1 MKEIIKKIIS
11 SLLIIIIFAQFLPA
25 KKISAS
31 IEIQDL
37 PRNVKY
43 PSFCEWKIQSG
54 EKPKEF
60 ESDFLKYAKAD
71 LFLRDACTFFKKAE
85 ENAVPLIKN
94 YQQII
99 ENTDPLTKCNPI
111 GNCYAN
117 CNVKGPKIDV
127 NIDITVLVCDLIAS
141 LAGAPG
147 GCSALLS
154 MEGVIEVIDAIYK
167 IVNVAEFVSSNTQNI
182 NDVVNA
188 FNSLGQNYSQF
199 YRLVGIMTDQV
210 NNIINSGIINEI
222 LTGQPSQPG
231 ATTTILQS
239 FAQKLADLFDEKTLA
254 QQRGDLLKGRI
265 SEIEYFLKLN
275 LISLVKVPNDIYQS
289 FISNFSQVASSAQ
302 EISNIFENNSKWKEI
317 LLSSSGSSPG
327 PGYAYFYILNTK
339 IGQNLEK
346 YPLVSTSAN
355 YVLINK
361 ELLQKTEEDL
371 DFQNNFNNLDQ
382 IVSRINKYIST
393 SNNENDI
400 AFLNS
405 LKTLISNFKGEL
417 NNLKSSLEGL
427 ESSEIAVSRNQLI
440 NFSNLTNF
448 RASLEK
454 FLNPE
459 NKNSLSSVNEAF
471 SLLVNLFQSPLN
483 GLTPEEITSTTLALM
498 PIQESLINLEPT
510 FNLLYQSLFN
520 ASPKDAIEI
529 VGSFKDTFLDFEDK
543 LSTTSQAF
551 LNFLQEF
558 QGIINSVTTS
568 ATTVLDTLD
577 QPQDQQVVTFKDGI
591 DLEINNIKKVLD
603 LNDQETLAYQTK
615 ILADSVSGIINFIQN
630 NFSLNPEDYSNILDS
645 SVADIE
651 EKIHEALISG
661 ATTTQGQP
669 LTINFQRTDNSYIK
683 IESESGQ
690 VIPWT
695 KIKSIQIPE
704 DATSISPLTITFS
717 LKAYDDVLIW
727 WGPEFG
733 WPQPRTYPCG
743 KIYRNGTPV
752 SQEFCGTYNTWQT
765 FSTTVSGWQP
775 GDLVELY
782 VQNRPGVGKNWVE
795 NDLFEVKGTAT
806 FLPKSK
812 SFLEL
817 LYDIQSSTWKDTYD
831 CSSILS
837 TYDVCKKE
845 TECTTKDDGTKECH
859 DVCKYETH
867 YVYGGQLA
875 NSASSTLG
883 ILSQYSSTIPSSTL
897 GLASTIYNNT
907 ISYCNDNSPTG
918 TPNSICNAYNA
929 LYQKLKGGLWN
940 KIQTGL
946 EDGKISPLIFAFDE
960 LYQEIRSFQD
970 KLNNLF
976 KQLDDLY
983 QEVSGITT
991 GLSASDK
998 QSALDN
1004 INDMKAIIINSSIN
1018 KDNLDKNYNFLK
1030 SLSISQGDLKNLGNF
1045 YQTIEKLEDLITKDG
1060 GIEDIQDEISNFM
1073 VGVTSTQS
1081 SVSEDLNKIRE
1092 KITKFQTNFQIGL
1105 LTKIYFPPPQEGW
1118 MAMWNRDYW
1127 QNDDSC
1133 VIPIP
1138 VERDKIQCCLP
1149 DSLATTELEVSSTTP
1164 GEESPARARSNEVMF
1179 EIKWPRESMP
1189 CATYDSFF
1197 TCRDPA
1203 KVRLFTGCWKN
1214 GGQIGYA
1221 QLPSNFQIRN
1231 NRNLSTSGQCNTN
1244 ENEFI
1249 TYIEHWP
1256 ECRQVCVLGGEA
1268 SRYWGSGSCSCPT
1281 NWLTAAGCLICCSL
1295 KDCYQ
1300 SNNCARCGGTYFE
1313 DKVVC
1318 GKIYDSNGN
1327 QVTYSNKVCY
1337 NSQAMC
1343 QSLQQR
1349 YETWKCA
1356 EPGTSTIQIANS
1368 IYEIGSSTKDALC
1381 PPIIT
1386 EMNKIGCSRVLTRTS
1401 SSPNLLDY
1409 LSSLLLKKPINPF
1422 ASTPS
1427 ATSSN
1432 PDYCTIS
1439 TEANCFET
1447 YDTSCGN
1454 LDFYN
1459 KLVYSYG
1466 IDPNYL
1472 KDIKTLPNE
1481 IKGDLTKM
1489 ENTSVTLLQAMSL
1502 IGILETIAL
1511 AVQTSQEIFKSVK
1524 TIQDKLPPLI
1534 NGLLQAVN
1542 ATPNLSN
1549 LINGVGITAQIEGN
1563 LPIRCTSS
1571 APISRYQKEGS
1582 NYNPVCAPTKN
1593 LVTEANKNYSNL
1605 RNFVRKVIWIRDKN
1619 RITNLISKSQGGPE
1633 NPDTPKI
1640 EALAK
1645 AADIELRLNRA
1656 SWLWSLSIGIGEAG
1670 APYCTCGNTS
1680 QLCDLTFCFPSIYDI
1695 FYPIVKNLKGQIKEQ
1710 LKGVDL
1716 TNLPDL
1722 QNWLNSDESDCDKT
1736 LWENN
1741 NVQEALRKVIDLI
1754 LRNIYFPQTAYNPQ
1768 DHNGMDYKQFIDET
1782 TNEYLEKIT
1791 SSLIGP
1797 KEGVCELPASLE
1809 PFTNPFCL
1817 TTWFFHYLAK
1827 GLDAQITQRL
1837 EDYIYQESENI
1848 TY

>member
-11 SLLIIIIFAQFLPA
+11 SLLIIIIFVQFLPA

-117 CNVKGPKIDV
+117 CNVKGPKIKV

-154 MEGVIEVIDAIYK
+154 MEGVIDVINIIYK
-167 IVNVAEFVSSNTQNI
+167 IGKISEFVASNTQNI

-188 FNSLGQNYSQF
+188 FNSLGQSYSQF
-199 YRLVGIMTDQV
+199 FRLVGIMTDQV

-289 FISNFSQVASSAQ
+289 FISNLSQVASSSQ

-317 LLSSSGSSPG
+317 LLSGSPG
-327 PGYAYFYILNTK
+327 PAYFYILNTK

-346 YPLVSTSAN
+346 YPLVSTSVN

-382 IVSRINKYIST
+382 IVSRIDKYIST

-417 NNLKSSLEGL
+417 NNLKSSLEEL

-440 NFSNLTNF
+440 NFSDLTKF

-459 NKNSLSSVNEAF
+459 NKDSLSSANEAF

-551 LNFLQEF
+551 LSFLQEF

-603 LNDQETLAYQTK
+603 LNNQETLAYQTK
-615 ILADSVSGIINFIQN
+615 ILADSISGIINFIQN
-630 NFSLNPEDYSNILDS
+630 NFSLSPEDYSNILDS
-645 SVADIE
+645 SIADIE
-651 EKIHEALISG
+651 EKIHEALIRG
-661 ATTTQGQP
+661 GTTTQGQP

-683 IESESGQ
+683 IASEHSQ

-727 WGPEFG
+727 WSDWG
-733 WPQPRTYPCG
+733 QRTYPCG

-752 SQEFCGTYNTWQT
+752 SQEFCGTWNKWVT

-782 VQNRPGVGKNWVE
+782 VQNRPGIGKNWVE
-795 NDLFEVKGTAT
+795 NDRFEVKGTAT

-837 TYDVCKKE
+837 TYDVCHQECNKKE
-845 TECTTKDDGTKECH
+845 DETEECR
-859 DVCKYETH
+859 DVCEPH
-867 YVYGGQLA
+867 HDYGGQLA
-875 NSASSTLG
+875 NLASSTLG
-883 ILSQYSSTIPSSTL
+883 ILRQYSSTIPSSTL
-897 GLASTIYNNT
+897 ELASTIYNNT

-946 EDGKISPLIFAFDE
+946 EDGKISALIFAFDE
-960 LYQEIRSFQD
+960 LYQEIRSFED
-970 KLNNLF
+970 KLNNLSN
-976 KQLDDLY
+976 QLDDLY
-983 QEVSGITT
+983 QKVSGITT
-991 GLSASDK
+991 LSASDK
-998 QSALDN
+998 QNALKY
-1004 INDMKAIIINSSIN
+1004 IEDMKAIIMNSSIN

-1030 SLSISQGDLKNLGNF
+1030 SLPISQGDLKNLGNF
-1045 YQTIEKLEDLITKDG
+1045 YRTIEKLEDLITKDG

-1105 LTKIYFPPPQEGW
+1105 LTKIYFPPSQEGW
-1118 MAMWNRDYW
+1118 MAMWNRDHW
-1127 QNDDSC
+1127 QNDNSC

-1149 DSLATTELEVSSTTP
+1149 DSLAATELSSRYTP
-1164 GEESPARARSNEVMF
+1164 SGEEFPGPSGPNEVMF

-1221 QLPSNFQIRN
+1221 QLPSNFEVRN
-1231 NRNLSTSGQCNTN
+1231 THSSASGQCNTN

-1256 ECRQVCVLGGEA
+1256 ECKQVCTLGGEA
-1268 SRYWGSGSCSCPT
+1268 SRYWGSGSCSCANSNP
-1281 NWLTAAGCLICCSL
+1281 LIVLSCNTCCSPSNPWG

-1300 SNNCARCGGTYFE
+1300 SSNCAECNGTYFE
-1313 DKVVC
+1313 DKVMC

-1349 YETWKCA
+1349 YEAWKCA

-1368 IYEIGSSTKDALC
+1368 TYEIGSSTKDALC

-1386 EMNKIGCSRVLTRTS
+1386 EMNKIGCSRVLARTS
-1401 SSPNLLDY
+1401 RSPSFLDY
-1409 LSSLLLKKPINPF
+1409 LSSLLLKKPINPL

-1427 ATSSN
+1427 VTSSN
-1432 PDYCTIS
+1432 PDYCTSS

-1472 KDIKTLPNE
+1472 KDTKILPNE

-1511 AVQTSQEIFKSVK
+1511 AVQTGQEIFKSAK
-1524 TIQDKLPPLI
+1524 TILDKLPPLI
-1534 NGLLQAVN
+1534 DGLWQAVN

-1619 RITNLISKSQGGPE
+1619 RVVNAISKSRGGPE

-1645 AADIELRLNRA
+1645 AADIELRLKRA
-1656 SWLWSLSIGIGEAG
+1656 SWLWSLSIGIGEVG
-1670 APYCTCGNTS
+1670 APRCTCGNTS
-1680 QLCDLTFCFPSIYDI
+1680 QLCDLTFCFPNIYDI
-1695 FYPIVKNLKGQIKEQ
+1695 FYPVVKDIKGQIKKQ
-1710 LKGVDL
+1710 LEDLKIDL
-1716 TNLPDL
+1716 TKAPDL

-1736 LWENN
+1736 LWKNN
-1741 NVQEALRKVIDLI
+1741 NVQWVLNTVIDGI
-1754 LRNIYFPQTAYNPQ
+1754 LRIIFFPQTAYNPQ
-1768 DHNGMDYKQFIDET
+1768 DHNGIEYDQFIAET

-1791 SSLIGP
+1791 NSLIGP

>member
-11 SLLIIIIFAQFLPA
+11 SLLIIIIFGQFLPA
-25 KKISAS
+25 RKISAS

-127 NIDITVLVCDLIAS
+127 KIDITVLVCDLIAS

-154 MEGVIEVIDAIYK
+154 MQGVINVIDAFYK
-167 IVNVAEFVSSNTQNI
+167 IANVAGFVASNTQNI

-188 FNSLGQNYSQF
+188 FNSLGQSYSQF
-199 YRLVGIMTDQV
+199 FRLVGIMADQV

-239 FAQKLADLFDEKTLA
+239 FAQKLADLFEEKTLA
-254 QQRGDLLKGRI
+254 QKRGDLLKGRI

-289 FISNFSQVASSAQ
+289 FISNLSQVASSAQ

-317 LLSSSGSSPG
+317 LLSGSPG
-327 PGYAYFYILNTK
+327 PAYFYILNTK

-361 ELLQKTEEDL
+361 ELLQKTKEDL

-382 IVSRINKYIST
+382 IVSRIDKYIST

-417 NNLKSSLEGL
+417 NNLKSSLEEL

-459 NKNSLSSVNEAF
+459 NKDSLSSANEAF

-529 VGSFKDTFLDFEDK
+529 VGSFKDTFLDFEDN

-568 ATTVLDTLD
+568 ATTVLDT
-577 QPQDQQVVTFKDGI
+577 QDQQVVTFKQGI
-591 DLEINNIKKVLD
+591 DFEINNIKKVLD

-615 ILADSVSGIINFIQN
+615 TLADSISGIINFIQN

-645 SVADIE
+645 SIADIE
-651 EKIHEALISG
+651 EKIHEALIRG
-661 ATTTQGQP
+661 GTTTQGQP

-683 IESESGQ
+683 IASEHSQ

-727 WGPEFG
+727 WSNWG
-733 WPQPRTYPCG
+733 QRTYPCG

-782 VQNRPGVGKNWVE
+782 VQNRPGIGINYVE

-806 FLPKSK
+806 FLPKNK

-817 LYDIQSSTWKDTYD
+817 LYDIQSPTWKDTYD

-837 TYDVCKKE
+837 TYDVCHQECNKKE
-845 TECTTKDDGTKECH
+845 DETEECR
-859 DVCKYETH
+859 DVCEPH
-867 YVYGGQLA
+867 HDYGGQLA
-875 NSASSTLG
+875 EKTKS
-883 ILSQYSSTIPSSTL
+883 ILNILNFTSIPSSTRAL
-897 GLASTIYNNT
+897 ISNIYNNT
-907 ISYCNDNSPTG
+907 ISYCNDSYPTG
-918 TPNSICNAYNA
+918 TPDSICNAYNA
-929 LYQKLKGGLWN
+929 LYQKLKGGLWD

-946 EDGKISPLIFAFDE
+946 EDGKISALIFAFDE

-970 KLNNLF
+970 KLNNLSN
-976 KQLDDLY
+976 QLNTLY

-991 GLSASDK
+991 GLSDSDK
-998 QSALDN
+998 QSVLDK
-1004 INDMKAIIINSSIN
+1004 INDMEAIIMNSSIN

-1030 SLSISQGDLKNLGNF
+1030 SLPISQGDLKKLGNF

-1105 LTKIYFPPPQEGW
+1105 LTKIYFPPSQEGW
-1118 MAMWNRDYW
+1118 MAMWNREYW
-1127 QNDDSC
+1127 SNSYSC
-1133 VIPIP
+1133 AIPIP

-1149 DSLATTELEVSSTTP
+1149 DSLATTELSSRYTP
-1164 GEESPARARSNEVMF
+1164 SGEEFPRPAGRNEVMF
-1179 EIKWPRESMP
+1179 EIKWPGESMP
-1189 CATYDSFF
+1189 CATYDSFV
-1197 TCRDPA
+1197 TCHDPA

-1221 QLPSNFQIRN
+1221 QLPSNFRVRETQSRA
-1231 NRNLSTSGQCNTN
+1231 SGQCNTN

-1256 ECRQVCVLGGEA
+1256 ECKQVCVLGGEA
-1268 SRYWGSGSCSCPT
+1268 SRHWGSGSCSCTDP
-1281 NWLTAAGCLICCSL
+1281 ACAVCCWAQ
-1295 KDCYQ
+1295 DCSDQ
-1300 SNNCARCGGTYFE
+1300 RTCNLCGGTYFE
-1313 DKVVC
+1313 DKVMC

-1368 IYEIGSSTKDALC
+1368 TYEIGTSTKDALC
-1381 PPIIT
+1381 PPIIA
-1386 EMNKIGCSRVLTRTS
+1386 EMNKIGCSRVLTRAS
-1401 SSPNLLDY
+1401 RSPNLLDY
-1409 LSSLLLKKPINPF
+1409 LSSLLLKKPINPL

-1427 ATSSN
+1427 VTSSN

-1439 TEANCFET
+1439 TESNCFET

-1472 KDIKTLPNE
+1472 KDTKILPNE

-1511 AVQTSQEIFKSVK
+1511 AVQTGQEIFKSAK
-1524 TIQDKLPPLI
+1524 TILDKLPPLI
-1534 NGLLQAVN
+1534 NGLWQAVN

-1549 LINGVGITAQIEGN
+1549 LINGVGIQVQIEGDQ
-1563 LPIRCTSS
+1563 LIRCTSS

-1619 RITNLISKSQGGPE
+1619 RVVNAISKSQGGPE

-1640 EALAK
+1640 EALAR

-1710 LKGVDL
+1710 LKWVDL
-1716 TNLPDL
+1716 TKLPDL

-1736 LWENN
+1736 FWKND
-1741 NVQEALRKVIDLI
+1741 NVQWALNWVIDLI

-1768 DHNGMDYKQFIDET
+1768 DHNGMEYNQFIDAT

-1791 SSLIGP
+1791 NSLIGP

-1809 PFTNPFCL
+1809 PFTNPYCL